1 MATRELARTSSD
13 DVSTD
18 DGSINTCPECGGQL
32 LTEGGETRCRSCGLV
47 VDTSRLDRRGPR
59 IYSDDE
65 SDRERTG
72 GPLTNARHDRGL
84 STEIGYKRDANGNEL
99 CSKTRRRISR
109 LRREHNRAK
118 WQSKAERNLGHGCT
132 EIARIVS
139 ALGLGQDL
147 REQAATLFRS
157 AQDASLLPGRSIEA
171 MATACVYAAC
181 RCAKQP
187 RTFDEVSRISRV
199 QSHRIRNAYSVLNR
213 ELGLPVPPQQPV
225 AFVPKLASEVNASA
239 ETRHEA
245 SELAERAAKTGRSS
259 GRNPAGVAAACI
271 EIAATDSVDEIT
283 QEELAAAADVCS
295 ATVRSNRD
303 TLKKQ
308 LRE

>member
-1 MATRELARTSSD
+1 MATRELVRESSD
-13 DVSTD
+13 DVSND
-18 DGSINTCPECGGQL
+18 DRSIDACPECDGTI
-32 LTEGGETRCRSCGLV
+32 LTDAGETRCRNCGLV
-47 VDTSRLDRRGPR
+47 VDASRLERRGPR

-65 SDRERTG
+65 SDRERSG
-72 GPLTNARHDRGL
+72 APLTNARHDRGL
-84 STEIGYKRDANGNEL
+84 STEMGYRRDGNGNEL
-99 CSKTRRRISR
+99 CSKRRRRVSR

-132 EIARIVS
+132 EIARMVS

-187 RTFDEVSRISRV
+187 RTFDEVGRISRV
-199 QSHRIRNAYSVLNR
+199 QLHRIRNAYSVLNR
-213 ELGLPVPPQQPV
+213 ELGLPVPPQQPA
-225 AFVPKLASEVNASA
+225 AFVPKLASEVNVSA

-245 SELAERAAKTGRSS
+245 SELAERATKTGRAS
-259 GRNPAGVAAACI
+259 GRNPAGVAAACL
-271 EIAATDSVDEIT
+271 EIAATGTQDKIT

-303 TLKKQ
+303 ALQKY
-308 LRE
+308 LFG